1 MSKPCSEHSLN
12 NHAPLT
18 WHEHRKVFLIAL
30 PMMVSNIAAP
40 LLGLVDTAIIGHL
53 PEAIY
58 LSAVATGAMVISFL
72 YLLAIFWRMS
82 TTGLMAQAFGAK
94 SLVNQRTV
102 LLQAASLAA
111 VLGVLMIMLQPVV
124 VWVMQTLVAMEGEFQ
139 RLATA
144 YVQIR
149 IFGAPTA
156 LLNLV
161 VLGVLLGRQ
170 QAGKAMFL
178 VIFTNVVNVIGT
190 VILVLILDYHVYGAA
205 ISTLIAE
212 WATCFLGLYW
222 LQSAFKLRWSMFQR
236 LRPQQFVP
244 LFKMNRDIFVRSLL
258 LHACIATMTIGGSYL
273 GADIIAANAVLMQFL
288 ILISLGLDGIA
299 YAVEALVGEA
309 KGARKPQQVQ
319 RWLRACLF
327 WSGLFAVLYSL
338 VFWLFGEQI
347 IGLITNIESLRETA
361 QTYLPWLIVLP
372 LVAHWSYFYDGVF
385 IGLTASRAMRNT
397 MAFAALAVFFPL
409 TISTYWLGNHGLW
422 LALSA
427 FLLARGVA
435 QWWWLKKSPVY
446 VDGAEDDNC
455 KMSRE

>member
-1 MSKPCSEHSLN
+1 MSLPRSELSQHSQT
-12 NHAPLT
+12 PIT
-18 WHEHRKVFLIAL
+18 WQEHRKVFLIAL

-72 YLLAIFWRMS
+72 YLLAIFLRMS

-94 SLVNQRTV
+94 NLVNQRTV
-102 LLQAASLAA
+102 LLQAASLA
-111 VLGVLMIMLQPVV
+111 VILGVLMILLQPAVI
-124 VWVMQTLVAMEGEFQ
+124 WSMQTLVAMDGEFKT
-139 RLATA
+139 LATA

-149 IFGAPTA
+149 IFGAPAA

-190 VILVLILDYHVYGAA
+190 VVLVLVLNYHVYGAA
-205 ISTLIAE
+205 VSTLIAE
-212 WATCFLGLYW
+212 WATCALGLYW
-222 LQSAFKLRWSMFQR
+222 LQSIFKLRWPMFKR

-244 LFKMNRDIFVRSLL
+244 LFKMNRDIFIRSLL

-288 ILISLGLDGIA
+288 VLISLGLDGIA
-299 YAVEALVGEA
+299 YAVEALIGEA
-309 KGARKPQQVQ
+309 KGANKPEQIR
-319 RWLRACLF
+319 RWLRACLL
-327 WSGLFAVLYSL
+327 WSGVFAVVYCLT
-338 VFWLFGEQI
+338 FWLFGTHI
-347 IGLITNIESLRETA
+347 IALITNIDSLRETA
-361 QTYLPWLIVLP
+361 ARYLPWLVVLP
-372 LVAHWSYFYDGVF
+372 LLAHWSYFYDGVF
-385 IGLTASRAMRNT
+385 IGLTMSRAMRNT
-397 MAFAALAVFFPL
+397 MAIAALLVFFPFAL
-409 TISTYWLGNHGLW
+409 SAFWLGNHGLW

-435 QWWWLKKSPVY
+435 QWYWLNKKSPV
-446 VDGAEDDNC
+446 D
-455 KMSRE
+455 